1 MQRRR
6 TTSTMPP
13 GSCHIGY
20 VACVDRVEAANI
32 VVTIVEEM
40 SMSFLCAGLRTGI
53 GTGLTVL
60 CALGLSGTAEA
71 QSALR
76 GFEGESILGIG
87 YVANPPSL
95 LLGVSGIAVASR
107 GFGLYVDAKFA
118 TDDPEGWSRYNPN
131 LTRSEAI
138 ASFPDQ
144 NLRQHTHWRSFNAA
158 LVHTFSDELL
168 LYAGGGLARER
179 VYTEFYDDSHAR
191 GELGY
196 YVVTDEEGTGD
207 RVNALGGA
215 MLRLTPRIL
224 AQVGGELQPVGM
236 TFGLVFRF

>member
-1 MQRRR
+1 
-6 TTSTMPP
+6 
-13 GSCHIGY
+13 
-20 VACVDRVEAANI
+20 
-32 VVTIVEEM
+32 M
-40 SMSFLCAGLRTGI
+40 SHLRTGM
-53 GTGLTVL
+53 TVL
-60 CALGLSGTAEA
+60 CLLALATTAMA
-71 QSALR
+71 QSTPR
-76 GFEGESILGIG
+76 GFQGEQILGIG

-95 LLGVSGIAVASR
+95 LLGASGIAVSSR

-118 TDDPEGWSRYNPN
+118 TDNPEGWTRYNPN

-168 LYAGGGLARER
+168 LYAGGGLSSER
-179 VYTEFYDDSHAR
+179 VYTEFYDDTQER
-191 GELGY
+191 GELGF
-196 YVVTDEEGTGD
+196 YVVTDEERTGD

-215 MLRLTPRIL
+215 MLRLTPRIM

-236 TFGLVFRF
+236 MFGLIFRF